1 MATAATTTADPPPAT
16 AHGVGAVAFTGGP
29 LEDHVRWAAAALA
42 VGLILLTTGGL
53 VELKRP
59 SGLRRL

>member
-1 MATAATTTADPPPAT
+1 
-16 AHGVGAVAFTGGP
+16 VAFTGGP

>member
-1 MATAATTTADPPPAT
+1 MVPNLRTLAPQLLIAGVFPVIGYALLRPHVSSDAT
-16 AHGVGAVAFTGGP
+16 
-29 LEDHVRWAAAALA
+29 ALA